1 MAREAGKGSGRRP
14 SEVSEEV
21 VDENWNRIFGKK
33 NTDVDNQIEKYSQS
47 EKTREFHNTWLS
59 PEASQIK
66 VEEIYDPHL
75 TINS

>member
-14 SEVSEEV
+14 SEVSREV
-21 VDENWNRIFGKK
+21 VDANWDRIFGKK

-59 PEASQIK
+59 PEASQSK